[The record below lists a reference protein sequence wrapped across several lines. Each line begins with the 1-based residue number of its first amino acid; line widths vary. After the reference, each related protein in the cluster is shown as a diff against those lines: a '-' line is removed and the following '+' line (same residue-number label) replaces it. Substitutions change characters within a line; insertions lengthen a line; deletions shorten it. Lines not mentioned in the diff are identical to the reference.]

1 MLEHLGGGM
10 SFHDVRTRGLAMR
23 RRAFLS
29 ALSAAALATASKAE
43 PTSAPSLDY
52 SALRDQLHQDLFVD
66 YLPFI
71 EKYVV
76 DPQYGGFMCTVKP
89 DGERVSTGK
98 TIWFEG
104 RGTWVFSFLFNNLS
118 REPKYLEIARK
129 SVELVQK
136 SRPKDP
142 DQFWPK
148 AITREGQP
156 AGAPDTEVY
165 SDMFLAEGFAEFS
178 KATGERRY
186 WDDAKQIV
194 LKCTRRY
201 DQPDYHPAIGQTY
214 LGPGAKPF
222 PGARVEGVWMVLI
235 RTTSQMLAMHPD
247 TELKQISDRAIDALL
262 NHHYNPRFRLLNEL
276 MNHDLSRPENEYE
289 QLVYAGHAIETLWM
303 VMDEARRRKDSA
315 LFDRAA
321 GLFRRHCEVAKDRVY
336 GGLFRNLRNV
346 DNNDWT
352 MDKTLF
358 PHQEALNGAI
368 LLIEQR
374 GDPWAISF
382 YQEIDK
388 YTREKFPMRAIHS
401 PLWQVIGDR
410 QVHLTPD
417 MKRAENYHQ
426 PRFLMLNLLAAQKL
440 AASKGVPLHQV

>member
-1 MLEHLGGGM
+1 
-10 SFHDVRTRGLAMR
+10 MR
-23 RRAFLS
+23 RRTFVSYLAG
-29 ALSAAALATASKAE
+29 AGALAGGVTAQPIPAAKI
-43 PTSAPSLDY
+43 DY
-52 SALRDQLHQDLFVD
+52 AALRDRLHQDLFTD

-76 DPQYGGFMCTVKP
+76 DPEYGGFMCTVKP
-89 DGERVSTGK
+89 DGERVSTSK

-104 RGTWVFSFLFNNLS
+104 RGTWAFSFLYNNLS
-118 REPKYLEIARK
+118 RDPKYVEIARK
-129 SVELVQK
+129 SVELVKK
-136 SRPKDP
+136 SEPRGP
-142 DQFWPK
+142 DEFWPK

-156 AGAPDTEVY
+156 AGPADTEVY
-165 SDMFLAEGFAEFS
+165 SDMFVAEGFAEFS
-178 KATGERRY
+178 KATGERKY
-186 WDDAKQIV
+186 WDEAKQIV
-194 LKCTRRY
+194 LKCVHRY
-201 DQPDYHPAIGQTY
+201 DRPDYHPTIGQTY
-214 LGPGAKPF
+214 LGPSAKPF

-235 RTTSQMLAMHPD
+235 RTTTQMLAMHPD
-247 TELKQISDRAIDALL
+247 PEIRQISDRAIDALM
-262 NHHYNPRFRLLNEL
+262 NHHYNPRFHLLNEL

-303 VMDEARRRKDSA
+303 VMEEARRRKDKP

-321 GLFRRHCEVAKDRVY
+321 ELFQRHCEVAKDRVY

-346 DNNDWT
+346 DENDWT

-374 GDPWAISF
+374 GDPWAIQF
-382 YQEIDK
+382 YQEINS
-388 YTREKFPMRAIHS
+388 YTREKFPMRALHS
-401 PLWQVIGDR
+401 PLWQVAGDR

-440 AASKGVPLHQV
+440 AARKGTPLREI